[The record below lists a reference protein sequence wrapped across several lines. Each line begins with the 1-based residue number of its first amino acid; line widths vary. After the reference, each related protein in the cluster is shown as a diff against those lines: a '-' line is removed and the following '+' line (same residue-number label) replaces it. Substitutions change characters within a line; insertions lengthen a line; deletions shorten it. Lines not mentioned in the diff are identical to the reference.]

1 VSRSRR
7 CWWPSNLTVIVPI
20 ALRVSPSAEEGHRLL
35 LGELPQYL
43 VLTVLFAY
51 MHVEKVLQ
59 LGEKT
64 S

>member
-1 VSRSRR
+1 
-7 CWWPSNLTVIVPI
+7 VIVPI